1 MITVPRYLSLALQN
15 HLVEHDSLPQICN
28 NYMKC
33 IKSLSNIQKI
43 DYDDYLVILKICLYL
58 EQFELDREVYRH
70 RLLNHNVKSSNLKE
84 CFIIN
89 VPSLDNGNSVIVPD
103 DKVTLY
109 EAISK
114 KTIWAKVIKVTGNEV
129 TIQPYSSK

>member
-1 MITVPRYLSLALQN
+1 MTTVPHYLSLALKN
-15 HLVEHDSLPQICN
+15 SLVEHDTLPQTCH

-33 IKSLSNIQKI
+33 IKSLSNIQRI
-43 DYDDYLVILKICLYL
+43 DYNDYLVILKICLYL

-70 RLLNHNVKSSNLKE
+70 RLLNHKVKSSNLKE

-89 VPSLDNGNSVIVPD
+89 VPSLDKGNSVIIPD

-114 KTIWAKVIKVTGNEV
+114 KTIWARVMKVTGNEV